1 MTLLNL
7 PPEIIYDILG
17 EVVASYID
25 KAITSP
31 PIGGWETMESEGRS
45 EWYTDDDDSSN
56 GDTDLDIDSN
66 DDNGSYDDNSSD
78 QDVDS
83 NGYDSDSESRDSSDE
98 DDSSLSDASADD
110 ELSDIVSDA
119 SLSINPTN
127 IRPPENLVQSAI
139 SVERG
144 QVDVDTAIL
153 ASGANVD
160 YSDPVPNDALSL
172 WALEQEQ
179 RIDLDDIPA
188 FKLFLWDI
196 IERKEKLPTN
206 DIASL
211 LSVCHSVREITLKI
225 LSDTLGFDNTAKER
239 YGHVCPIYPLSDL
252 TDCGLFQRQVQPV
265 VSSPPSSQALPHC
278 TYAAIRPSRTR
289 IPSSDDTS
297 RPMLL
302 STV

>member
-1 MTLLNL
+1 MSLLNL

-56 GDTDLDIDSN
+56 GDTDLDLDSN
-66 DDNGSYDDNSSD
+66 DDNGSDDDNSSD

-83 NGYDSDSESRDSSDE
+83 DGYDSDSESRDSSDE

-110 ELSDIVSDA
+110 ELSHIVSDV

-127 IRPPENLVQSAI
+127 FRPPENLVQSAMF
-139 SVERG
+139 VERE
-144 QVDVDTAIL
+144 QVDVETTIV
-153 ASGANVD
+153 ASETNVYLD
-160 YSDPVPNDALSL
+160 SVPNDALSL

-179 RIDLDDIPA
+179 RIDIDDIPA

-196 IERKEKLPTN
+196 IERREKLPTN
-206 DIASL
+206 AIASL

-225 LSDTLGFDNTAKER
+225 LSDTLGFDNTAKESTTR
-239 YGHVCPIYPLSDL
+239 
-252 TDCGLFQRQVQPV
+252 GLFFAFFAGIT
-265 VSSPPSSQALPHC
+265 ALH
-278 TYAAIRPSRTR
+278 IRSH
-289 IPSSDDTS
+289 STS
-297 RPMLL
+297 RKQDTQLG
-302 STV
+302 